1 MADINA
7 NKVDDMLDALNR
19 AIEIHT
25 DRAIQGLSYNKS
37 ELAEVVD
44 ITERNLGKYIV
55 WNGSTRYY
63 AYSENTT
70 YPIGTKVY
78 VNIPNN
84 DFSAQKQIVG
94 QYVTDGKPGI
104 FYKNPLEAYEPLTPN
119 LIEDTTLG
127 KKSKTYEDN
136 RAELLANWNLETY
149 PEYVENKA
157 PIEQMIELYRVDN
170 MDLDTEKKYEGFKYM
185 GISAEFKTM
194 LNTFSPIAGDYGII
208 VIIWGIERLDV
219 NENAELIQKTYTLS
233 VRDMIGNVYNYSSY
247 FKQASLY
254 DISEDFS
261 RIGRVIVGFYQ
272 RGNFKDNSNHF
283 IPVHYTFNEEPHLL
297 KPNILVKDV
306 CIQFGNDLTNKN
318 DSLRIYTKNGETYD
332 PAQKDSL
339 NYKNIEL
346 QWTHLNS
353 GTNEYEILKSSGDA
367 QKNGI
372 LDFTIHWYED
382 AIHTNT
388 DYIKISDNTVDTEG
402 NKTKLDAY
410 DNWLKV
416 EESETATDEEKQV
429 ARLQLIGS
437 YGLSTPTDYTV
448 RNGVYALTT
457 AGASKVSNAK
467 SNIERENLVSSS
479 IASDVLAGA
488 GWKPLTPTGGSF
500 VYTNFLP
507 DYSRSYSKILCIIEY
522 GPRLESGQ
530 YDTTSQDY
538 FIVKS
543 NVLQLNNLRMTSN
556 SLSDDKAN
564 ALKINCDDGTDG
576 DYPIYNGTTGELL
589 NREEF
594 SRKRLFQ
601 ATCFSLST
609 GDNYMNGNE
618 ILIWKIPRI
627 GSMIL
632 INDTFINEN
641 ELINSTQL
649 AEITD
654 KIEYDNKYYYIKRE
668 AKNSV
673 APVNNEQEYRI
684 AQFYNKANI
693 NNTIF
698 CYLIKNNE
706 VFEASKSL
714 TFSQH
719 GTSGTDYTFSLG
731 FIQKVNGDWKT
742 VGPADTA
749 LTIGDED
756 YLEIGFDLFNSK
768 NEKIDLTLNQKNA
781 IIEAWT
787 GFDQEG
793 YYSGIKIDDN
803 TNNNAKNL
811 DFIHDA
817 ENGRVAV
824 RVKPSVTDITD
835 LRYIVLQ
842 AAVKNE
848 NVDGLKSVKFVQL
861 LPIHIRAEDTD
872 WVLRGSDYIIY
883 DDKGAN
889 PSCYNDY
896 YQLVRI
902 DENGNS
908 IIFKTGFEI
917 NSSGFDNDVRTRTY
931 YPSLVSLSK
940 ENTTSIDY
948 KLETTPLYIEGISKE
963 IAVCCNNG
971 TDGIIYT
978 CPLVILQNKYQVP
991 AINSWNGELTVDQA
1005 GNKVL
1010 ASMVGAGHKN
1020 NDNTFSGVL
1029 MGDVVQKNVYT
1040 GLDEQQ
1046 TGLFGYDSGAQTFGF
1061 NTDGTAFIGKSDVG
1075 RIYVNGNNGRITS
1088 SAREQYEINKDGDPR
1103 GTDINL
1109 KNNYI
1114 DIQGI
1119 GTSSLSDTN
1128 KSRIH
1133 IDTNLIPTQQE
1144 INELGQEEANAR
1156 HTGAY
1161 FSIHSNTG
1169 NELIYIANNN
1179 YYLQTN
1185 NYDSVNETGLKIDLT
1200 KGTLNSY
1207 DIITING
1214 ATGSSINFGDSSNYL
1229 RLGNADGGAYFNMYK
1244 AAGDPDKTFK
1254 ALTTAFN
1261 ALKTES
1267 EITSNSELTDYIP
1280 SITDNLPAE
1289 GHNKN
1294 YYKLKVDSNDKNAI
1308 DRKITTL
1315 SSNIATYTN
1324 NVNTAQAVVTEK
1336 ENAVNLKQSNYNT
1349 KNNNFISQ
1357 KRTYDNNYTLFND
1370 GLNNTLESDIASLEE
1385 ELAGNGISGDPNE
1398 IGLRQQTTN
1407 AETAYNSAWT
1417 AYQDA
1422 VNAYNQEFAL
1432 AEELLENKSFYQ
1444 SQYTQYAAD
1453 VNNLIE
1459 DIDDLRIL
1467 LAIAEQDEDEIEITR
1482 LTERIALLE
1491 EQLALLTEER
1501 DRYQSLY
1508 NDAVER
1514 EQNSLLPGLQA
1525 ALTAAETA
1533 KDTAYDNWQ
1542 NLLEETSS
1550 KEQLLTDKISLR
1562 DNLDSELLRLANNL
1576 IELGPKVLGP
1586 NLPAEEEIRFA
1597 LKNYDSTKPLNQRAV
1612 WELLTTDGEIL
1623 SSRNTALTEL
1633 TQANTELQTA
1643 KAELNQAQTTLDNEQ
1658 KKYDDLNAAYSNYQ
1672 EAYKDYVDNID
1683 NNGDGSITITNQGA
1697 TSGKRIS
1704 VGKQFYV
1711 TGDGKIFSSGGT
1723 IGGWEIGDK
1732 YFKSDNDSTWLLSK
1746 DQITARSVTGLANNK
1761 KDWRLLIGDGS
1772 NYNFGVDKNGN
1783 FYSRAGKIGNWTI
1796 NPTYLSSGGNGT
1808 TVGLSTATRNNGEDW
1823 AIVAGAKGNSW
1834 ADWDKAPFRVS
1845 QSGKFYATEGK
1856 ISGNLT
1862 VEAATVNGALT
1873 AATISANNIT
1883 AGTIDASKISVI
1895 NLSADNIVSGT
1906 MSTNRI
1912 YGLYAYVQDVVAKTV
1927 TADYITAHNAVLG
1940 AMSIRGGSVLVEGSL
1955 AVTGTLTGM
1964 GAVSAPSNFWYQGY
1978 SVIGPIRSDIGTLFT
1993 NCNGFEGRISRIER
2007 QLGIA

>member
-25 DRAIQGLSYNKS
+25 DKAIQGLSYNKS
-37 ELAEVVD
+37 ELAEIVD

-94 QYVTDGKPGI
+94 QYVTDGDPGI

-127 KKSKTYEDN
+127 KKSKAYEDN

-149 PEYVENKA
+149 PEYVKNKA
-157 PIEQMIELYRVDN
+157 PIEQMVELYRVDN

-185 GISAEFKTM
+185 GISADFKTM

-219 NENAELIQKTYTLS
+219 NENAELTQKTYTLS

-261 RIGRVIVGFYQ
+261 RIGRIIVGFYQ

-283 IPVHYTFNEEPHLL
+283 IPVHYTLNEEPHLL
-297 KPNILVKDV
+297 KPNILVKDI

-353 GTNEYEILKSSGDA
+353 STNEYEILKSSGDA

-388 DYIKISDNTVDTEG
+388 DYIKTSDNTVDTAG

-410 DNWLKV
+410 NKWLKV

-437 YGLSTPTDYTV
+437 YGLSAPMDYTV
-448 RNGVYALTT
+448 HDGVYALTT

-467 SNIERENLVSSS
+467 SNIERENYVSSS
-479 IASDVLAGA
+479 IASDILAGA

-538 FIVKS
+538 FMVKS

-632 INDTFINEN
+632 INDTFINQN

-731 FIQKVNGDWKT
+731 FTQKVNRDWKT

-749 LTIGDED
+749 LTIGDKN

-793 YYSGIKIDDN
+793 YYSGIKTDDN
-803 TNNNAKNL
+803 THNNAKNL
-811 DFIHDA
+811 NFIHDE

-824 RVKPSVTDITD
+824 RVKPGVTDIAN

-861 LPIHIRAEDTD
+861 LPIHIRAKDTN

-896 YQLVRI
+896 YQLIRI
-902 DENGNS
+902 DENGNDQ
-908 IIFKTGFEI
+908 IFKTGFTIE
-917 NSSGFDNDVRTRTY
+917 SSGFDNDAQTRTY
-931 YPSLVSLSK
+931 YPSIVPLNK
-940 ENTTSIDY
+940 ENNVSVDY
-948 KLETTPLYIEGISKE
+948 KLEPTPLYVDGISKE
-963 IAVCCNNG
+963 IAVCCNG
-971 TDGIIYT
+971 GQAGVIYT
-978 CPLVILQNKYQVP
+978 CPLVILQNKYQIA
-991 AINSWNGELTVDQA
+991 AINNWNGELVVDQQ
-1005 GNKVL
+1005 GNKIL

-1020 NDNTFSGVL
+1020 DDNTFSGVL
-1029 MGDVVQKNVYT
+1029 MGDIVQKNAYT
-1040 GLDEQQ
+1040 GSDEQQ

-1061 NTDGTAFIGKSDVG
+1061 NTDGTAFLGKSDIG
-1075 RIYVNGNNGRITS
+1075 RIYVDGNTGRITS
-1088 SAREQYEINKDGDPR
+1088 AAREDYEISKDKDPR

-1109 KNNYI
+1109 RDNYI
-1114 DIQGI
+1114 DIQGV
-1119 GTSSLSDTN
+1119 GTSTSSDTN

-1133 IDTNLIPTQQE
+1133 IDANLAPTQRE
-1144 INELGQEEANAR
+1144 IQELGQTEANAR

-1161 FSIHSNTG
+1161 FSVHSNTG
-1169 NELIYIANNN
+1169 NELIHIANNS
-1179 YYLQTN
+1179 YFLQTN
-1185 NYDSVNETGLKIDLT
+1185 NYDESREEGLKIDL
-1200 KGTLNSY
+1200 KEGSFNSY
-1207 DIITING
+1207 DTITVKG
-1214 ATGSSINFGDSSNYL
+1214 AIGSSINFGDNSNYL
-1229 RLGNADGGAYFNMYK
+1229 RLGNSDGGAYFNMYK
-1244 AAGDPDKTFK
+1244 AAGDPDKAFK
-1254 ALTTAFN
+1254 ALRMAYNT
-1261 ALKTES
+1261 LKTKS
-1267 EITSNSELTDYIP
+1267 GFTDSQLTNDIP
-1280 SITDNLPAE
+1280 SVSNNLPTN
-1289 GHNKN
+1289 GHDKK
-1294 YYKLKVDSNDKNAI
+1294 YYKLKVDGNGKTVVDTKL
-1308 DRKITTL
+1308 TTL
-1315 SSNIATYTN
+1315 SNSITTYSNNLANAQSALLIADN
-1324 NVNTAQAVVTEK
+1324 NLNTAQT
-1336 ENAVNLKQSNYNT
+1336 NYNI
-1349 KNNNFISQ
+1349 KNNNFTLQKANYDNDYRNFNAGLNNAVNDEIAALLIVLNGNPNTGDIGLRAVVAAAETLYNTKEEDYFTALFAYNEELDRGETLLAEKDRYNTALIQ
-1357 KRTYDNNYTLFND
+1357 KRTDLAA
-1370 GLNNTLESDIASLEE
+1370 LERDIE
-1385 ELAGNGISGDPNE
+1385 
-1398 IGLRQQTTN
+1398 TT
-1407 AETAYNSAWT
+1407 E
-1417 AYQDA
+1417 
-1422 VNAYNQEFAL
+1422 AL
-1432 AEELLENKSFYQ
+1432 LS
-1444 SQYTQYAAD
+1444 
-1453 VNNLIE
+1453 V
-1459 DIDDLRIL
+1459 
-1467 LAIAEQDEDEIEITR
+1467 AEQDDNQIEITR
-1482 LTERIALLE
+1482 LSNIL
-1491 EQLALLTEER
+1491 
-1501 DRYQSLY
+1501 S
-1508 NDAVER
+1508 
-1514 EQNSLLPGLQA
+1514 
-1525 ALTAAETA
+1525 
-1533 KDTAYDNWQ
+1533 
-1542 NLLEETSS
+1542 NLLEQKEILLAEESALQESYDDAVTAYSAWLNNNTLQNLKDDLDDAEDDKNNAYDDWEEKLETLNN
-1550 KEQLLTDKISLR
+1550 KEQELVQKEALR
-1562 DNLDSELLRLANNL
+1562 DNLDSELQRLADNL
-1576 IELGPKVLGP
+1576 MELGPKVLGP
-1586 NLPAEEEIRFA
+1586 NLPQNEEIR
-1597 LKNYDSTKPLNQRAV
+1597 LLLSNYNPSVALNQRATWV
-1612 WELLTTDGEIL
+1612 TPSQNGVIL
-1623 SSRNTALTEL
+1623 AERNSALSNLNTAQTEATTAQQNLNTIQTNLNTAQGNYDEL
-1633 TQANTELQTA
+1633 T
-1643 KAELNQAQTTLDNEQ
+1643 
-1658 KKYDDLNAAYSNYQ
+1658 NAYIDYKDAYQ
-1672 EAYKDYVDNID
+1672 DYVDNID
-1683 NNGDGSITITNQGA
+1683 NNGDGSIAITNQGA
-1697 TSGKRIS
+1697 TSEKRILI
-1704 VGKQFYV
+1704 GKKFYV
-1711 TGDGKIFSSGGT
+1711 TGEGKIFSSGGT
-1723 IGGWEIGDK
+1723 IGGWTITGSELYSDGSDGKRVALQSISDDMAWVIAAGGTDK
-1732 YFKSDNDSTWLLSK
+1732 KSYGAYPFRVHKDGSLYSTKGNIAGW
-1746 DQITARSVTGLANNK
+1746 QIENGYLTTGTAGKNNIVAVSTS
-1761 KDWRLLIGDGS
+1761 DGDGS
-1772 NYNFGVDKNGN
+1772 K
-1783 FYSRAGKIGNWTI
+1783 T
-1796 NPTYLSSGGNGT
+1796 
-1808 TVGLSTATRNNGEDW
+1808 W
-1823 AIVAGAKGNSW
+1823 AFVAGSNSHDVW
-1834 ADWDKAPFRVS
+1834 GGAPFRVS
-1845 QSGKFYATEGK
+1845 HDGHLYATAGS

-1862 VEAATVNGALT
+1862 VAAATVKGALT
-1873 AATISANNIT
+1873 AATISADKLT
-1883 AGTIDASKISVI
+1883 AGTIDASKITVKNI
-1895 NLSADNIVSGT
+1895 NASNITTGT
-1906 MSTNRI
+1906 MSVNRI
-1912 YGLYAYVQDVVAKTV
+1912 DGLSAYIKTIIAQTV
-1927 TADYITAHNAVLG
+1927 TADYIKARDAVLQKLY
-1940 AMSIRGGSVLVEGSL
+1940 MSSDGVHINGNILANSVAANV
-1955 AVTGTLTGM
+1955 VTG
-1964 GAVSAPSNFWYQGY
+1964 Y
-1978 SVIGPIRSDIGTLFT
+1978 STVIAGSIIVTQRFDAIGSQIAELY
-1993 NCNGFEGRISRIER
+1993 NRVVALER
-2007 QLGIA
+2007 KS